1 MWLQLESSASES
13 STLHYSQEI
22 KPHPIDGQ
30 YFSKFR
36 AAGTLHHFVEPEC
49 GFVSFT
55 NLHTWT
61 KRLQNMVTGN
71 ESVKVCD
78 IAYDLQKWCPISI
91 RDLILLWKFG
101 PPMHL
106 LPARSTA
113 IWDTNIVNI
122 ILRKGAIGF
131 VAHIQSFELAAWI
144 NEWHNGRVFSN
155 LWNDCWNFAC
165 GAWQQFMMRCNMGW
179 PPTPQDSTVSHSIVT
194 IVVRDQCFFIQCQSY
209 KQEIFFVGLS
219 WQTCICFDE
228 LIVMVIFM

>member
-1 MWLQLESSASES
+1 MDICLFLYLTEPLAWVLLSADKKVVVEWCGCSLKVVQVNLPPC
-13 STLHYSQEI
+13 TIHRR

-71 ESVKVCD
+71 ESVKDCD
-78 IAYDLQKWCPISI
+78 IAYDLQKWCPTSI

-106 LPARSTA
+106 LPARSTT
-113 IWDTNIVNI
+113 IWDTNSSSM
-122 ILRKGAIGF
+122 
-131 VAHIQSFELAAWI
+131 SFL
-144 NEWHNGRVFSN
+144 GRGQKDLLLISN
-155 LWNDCWNFAC
+155 RSSL
-165 GAWQQFMMRCNMGW
+165 QL
-179 PPTPQDSTVSHSIVT
+179 
-194 IVVRDQCFFIQCQSY
+194 
-209 KQEIFFVGLS
+209 E
-219 WQTCICFDE
+219 
-228 LIVMVIFM
+228 